1 MKGGN
6 KMENKKMHNRYADS
20 IYKAGIV
27 ITAIFI
33 ALFLGG
39 ILFLLAGAN
48 PLEAYAVMF
57 TKPLGNIFGITEM
70 LVRAA
75 PLMFVAVGISVAF
88 RSGILNIG
96 GEGQILMGAVCG
108 IAFVLFFKEL
118 PGAVLIPAAF
128 IISFIGGALWA
139 GIAGYMKAYLQVNE
153 ILSTVMLNY
162 IAIQLYIFLIRG
174 PLIDKKELVNGTG
187 IAQTE
192 TLAQAAWLGKLIR
205 GTRLHTGIII
215 AVILSVL
222 IYLMLWKTT
231 LGYRLRA
238 VGAEAKAANYA
249 GMNVKIYLVMAIMI
263 SGGFCGMAGAVEA
276 LGVHHRGLEGLS
288 AGYGFSGI
296 VVALFG
302 GLHPLGIIPAS
313 ALFGL
318 LILGADMMQRA
329 VEVPSAIVL
338 VIQGLIILSI
348 VSTRIFLTD
357 KKVKEKIMSK
367 FIIKKDNNNQTNE
380 ESDDDESEQNKNIV
394 MNVEEV

>member
-1 MKGGN
+1 MNGFIFLERRQY
-6 KMENKKMHNRYADS
+6 KMENKNIKNKHYIDTC
-20 IYKAGIV
+20 YKLGIV
-27 ITAIFI
+27 VTAIFI

-39 ILFLLAGAN
+39 ILFLMAGAN
-48 PLEAYAVMF
+48 PFEAYAVMF
-57 TKPLGNIFGITEM
+57 TKPLGNKFGITEM

-75 PLMFVAVGISVAF
+75 PLMFVGVGISVAF

-96 GEGQILMGAVCG
+96 GEGQIMMGAAAG
-108 IAFVLFFKEL
+108 IAFTLIFKDL
-118 PGAVLIPAAF
+118 PRSVLIPSAF
-128 IISFIGGALWA
+128 IASFIGGALWA

-162 IAIQLYIFLIRG
+162 IAAQIYVFLIRG
-174 PLIDKKELVNGTG
+174 PLIDPKEIASGTG

-192 TLAQAAWLGKLIR
+192 LLTKTAWLGKLIK

-215 AVILSVL
+215 AIVLSVL
-222 IYLMLWKTT
+222 IYIMLWKTT
-231 LGYRLRA
+231 LGYKLRA

-249 GMNVKIYLVMAIMI
+249 GMNVKLYLVMAIMI

-338 VIQGLIILSI
+338 AIQGLIILAI

-357 KKVKEKIMSK
+357 KKIKEKILKKIS
-367 FIIKKDNNNQTNE
+367 FQKKDKIE
-380 ESDDDESEQNKNIV
+380 KNTKTDTLET
-394 MNVEEV
+394 EEV

>member
-1 MKGGN
+1 
-6 KMENKKMHNRYADS
+6 MENKNIKNKHYIDTC
-20 IYKAGIV
+20 YKIGIV
-27 ITAIFI
+27 VTAIFI

-39 ILFLLAGAN
+39 ILFLMAGAN
-48 PLEAYAVMF
+48 PFEAYAVMF
-57 TKPLGNIFGITEM
+57 TKPLGNKFGITEM

-75 PLMFVAVGISVAF
+75 PLMFVGVGISVAF

-96 GEGQILMGAVCG
+96 GEGQIMMGAAAG
-108 IAFVLFFKEL
+108 IAFTLIFKDL
-118 PGAVLIPAAF
+118 PREVLIPSAF
-128 IISFIGGALWA
+128 IASFIGGALWA

-162 IAIQLYIFLIRG
+162 IAAQIYIFLIRG
-174 PLIDKKELVNGTG
+174 PLIDPKEIASGTG

-192 TLAQAAWLGKLIR
+192 LLTQTAWLGKLVR

-215 AVILSVL
+215 AVVLSVL
-222 IYLMLWKTT
+222 IYIMLWKTT

-249 GMNVKIYLVMAIMI
+249 GMNVKLYLVMAIMI

-338 VIQGLIILSI
+338 VIQGLIILAI

-357 KKVKEKIMSK
+357 KNIKEKI
-367 FIIKKDNNNQTNE
+367 IKKFSFQKKNKIENNIEADTVE
-380 ESDDDESEQNKNIV
+380 T
-394 MNVEEV
+394 EEV